1 MATTKYFV
9 LPSSTGANFTDFNL
23 SYGSVTLNGEQV
35 AFVGSSAVDAVF
47 VRPGVTVDFTL
58 SGSGADKI
66 YLGGN
71 FASYTASIAGSVM
84 TLQRGSAATLE
95 SVSFIKSTSALSS
108 DGIIFADGT
117 LNSLDLYNNLK
128 TATALPALSTA
139 ETSIAPLAPALAG
152 SVLNASIKAFALNST
167 GDTFAPARP
176 GVAMTVVGS
185 LGVDTVY
192 VPRGGAVDCTLL
204 GSGQDLIYFTGNW
217 ADYSKAIS
225 GSVLTFSRTV
235 DGYNESVK
243 VVGSATNISLNDRLV
258 FADGAVYSG
267 NAKTALSAS
276 LTTAVNAVT
285 GYDATLVTPLSRDTV
300 APTLVISD
308 DGGSASGVYNY
319 SFTFSEAVTG
329 FAASDIAVVNGST
342 GAFTTIDASH
352 YNLLVTPTS
361 SATPLDLTVN
371 VGAGA
376 ATDLAGNANTAA
388 VQVLHSFLYGSPG
401 ADTLT
406 VGAALDAVF
415 LGAGADV
422 LKVTQAGN
430 ATTALTDRVFDFSVT
445 DTLDLTGLLGSGGSG
460 YASVLQDS
468 GAGFVELKNLSLLK
482 DVANNQTNVSFD
494 ISFDAA
500 TIGGSKI
507 SAAVIDLFYQHA
519 SVVGGVAISPTFTSG
534 AGGAVWQV
542 IQTNLSP
549 ADSSNPNGKIALL
562 ATQDAANP
570 IITTGNAAT
579 GSVLTV
585 NLILNGLTNTFA
597 VGLESQAGGGGT
609 SVMTANGQAYGV
621 ETGITKIAGAAA
633 GGTGVLEIVTDTGVL
648 GTVGDNQLHM
658 LTRFDAANNL
668 THLQLAY
675 DTNPGAGATTASNVI
690 AMDFLG
696 DVTANLIPSH
706 INYL

>member
-1 MATTKYFV
+1 
-9 LPSSTGANFTDFNL
+9 
-23 SYGSVTLNGEQV
+23 
-35 AFVGSSAVDAVF
+35 
-47 VRPGVTVDFTL
+47 
-58 SGSGADKI
+58 
-66 YLGGN
+66 
-71 FASYTASIAGSVM
+71 
-84 TLQRGSAATLE
+84 
-95 SVSFIKSTSALSS
+95 
-108 DGIIFADGT
+108 
-117 LNSLDLYNNLK
+117 
-128 TATALPALSTA
+128 
-139 ETSIAPLAPALAG
+139 
-152 SVLNASIKAFALNST
+152 
-167 GDTFAPARP
+167 
-176 GVAMTVVGS
+176 MTVVGS

-192 VPRGGAVDCTLL
+192 VPHGGAVDCTLL

-225 GSVLTFSRTV
+225 GSVLNFSRTV

-319 SFTFSEAVTG
+319 SFTFSEAVSG

-388 VQVLHSFLYGSPG
+388 VQVLHAVLYGSAG

-430 ATTALTDRVFDFSVT
+430 ATTALTDRVFDFSAT
-445 DTLDLTGLLGSGGSG
+445 DTLDLTGLLGTSGSG
-460 YASVLQDS
+460 YLTSVLQDR
-468 GAGFVELKNLSLLK
+468 GAGFVELKNLSLTK
-482 DVANNQTNVSFD
+482 DLEHTQTNVSFD
-494 ISFDAA
+494 VSFDAA

-507 SAAVIDLFYQHA
+507 SAAVIDLSYQYA

-585 NLILNGLTNTFA
+585 NLILNVLVDSFA

-609 SVMTANGQAYGV
+609 SVVTANGQAYGV

-658 LTRFDAANNL
+658 LTRFDGAL

>member
-388 VQVLHSFLYGSPG
+388 VQVLHSVLYGSPG

>member
-117 LNSLDLYNNLK
+117 LNSLDLFNNLR
-128 TATALPALSTA
+128 TATALPALSTT
-139 ETSIAPLAPALAG
+139 ETSIAPLAPAAAG

-185 LGVDTVY
+185 VGVDTVY

-225 GSVLTFSRTV
+225 GSVLNFSRTV

-388 VQVLHSFLYGSPG
+388 VQVLHSVLYGSAG

-430 ATTALTDRVFDFSVT
+430 ATTALTDRVFDFSAT
-445 DTLDLTGLLGSGGSG
+445 DKLDLTGLLGSGGSG

-468 GAGFVELKNLSLLK
+468 GAGFVELKNLSLTK
-482 DVANNQTNVSFD
+482 DPAHTQTNVSFD
-494 ISFDAA
+494 VSFDTA

-507 SAAVIDLFYQHA
+507 SAAVIDLSYQYA

-579 GSVLTV
+579 GAVLTV
-585 NLILNGLTNTFA
+585 NLILNGLTDSFA
-597 VGLESQAGGGGT
+597 VGLESQSGGGGT

-621 ETGITKIAGAAA
+621 DTGITRIAGAAA

-658 LTRFDAANNL
+658 LTRFDGANNL

>member
-388 VQVLHSFLYGSPG
+388 VQVLHSVLYGSPG

-690 AMDFLG
+690 ATPALNASTLPG
-696 DVTANLIPSH
+696 E
-706 INYL
+706 

>member
-388 VQVLHSFLYGSPG
+388 VQVLHSVLYGSPG

-621 ETGITKIAGAAA
+621 EKGITKIAGAAA

>member
-1 MATTKYFV
+1 VATTKYFV

-95 SVSFIKSTSALSS
+95 SVSFIKSTSAFSS

-117 LNSLDLYNNLK
+117 LNSLDLFNNLK
-128 TATALPALSTA
+128 TATPLPALSTT
-139 ETSIAPLAPALAG
+139 ETSIAPLAPAAAG
-152 SVLNASIKAFALNST
+152 SVLNASIKAFALNAT

-185 LGVDTVY
+185 VGVDTVY
-192 VPRGGAVDCTLL
+192 VPRGGVVDCTLL
-204 GSGQDLIYFTGNW
+204 GSSQDLIYFTGNW
-217 ADYSKAIS
+217 ADYSKVIA
-225 GSVLTFSRTV
+225 GSVLTFSRTA
-235 DGYNESVK
+235 DGYSESVR
-243 VVGSATNISLNDRLV
+243 VVGSGTTSLNDRLV
-258 FADGAVYSG
+258 FADGAVYSS

-276 LTTAVNAVT
+276 LTTAINAVT

-361 SATPLDLTVN
+361 STTPLDLTVN

-388 VQVLHSFLYGSPG
+388 VQVLHSVLYGSAG

-406 VGAALDAVF
+406 VGAA
-415 LGAGADV
+415 
-422 LKVTQAGN
+422 QP
-430 ATTALTDRVFDFSVT
+430 
-445 DTLDLTGLLGSGGSG
+445 DTH
-460 YASVLQDS
+460 
-468 GAGFVELKNLSLLK
+468 FR
-482 DVANNQTNVSFD
+482 
-494 ISFDAA
+494 
-500 TIGGSKI
+500 
-507 SAAVIDLFYQHA
+507 
-519 SVVGGVAISPTFTSG
+519 
-534 AGGAVWQV
+534 
-542 IQTNLSP
+542 
-549 ADSSNPNGKIALL
+549 
-562 ATQDAANP
+562 
-570 IITTGNAAT
+570 
-579 GSVLTV
+579 
-585 NLILNGLTNTFA
+585 LILT
-597 VGLESQAGGGGT
+597 
-609 SVMTANGQAYGV
+609 
-621 ETGITKIAGAAA
+621 
-633 GGTGVLEIVTDTGVL
+633 EI
-648 GTVGDNQLHM
+648 
-658 LTRFDAANNL
+658 
-668 THLQLAY
+668 
-675 DTNPGAGATTASNVI
+675 
-690 AMDFLG
+690 
-696 DVTANLIPSH
+696 
-706 INYL
+706 

>member
-9 LPSSTGANFTDFNL
+9 LTTSTGADFLDFNL
-23 SYGSVTLNGEQV
+23 SYPGATLSGEQITV
-35 AFVGSSAVDAVF
+35 YGGTQVDAIF
-47 VRPGVTVDFTL
+47 VRPGVTVDFSS
-58 SGSGADKI
+58 SGGNADLI

-71 FASYTASIAGSVM
+71 FSDYSATLAGTQM
-84 TLQRGSAATLE
+84 TLRRGSGVNLE
-95 SVSFIKSTSALSS
+95 SVIVGKAGNLAIS
-108 DGIIFADGT
+108 DKLIFADGT
-117 LNSLDLYNNLK
+117 LSTYDLYAYLSPSH
-128 TATALPALSTA
+128 AALPSLSLA
-139 ETSIAPLAPALAG
+139 ETSLAPLAPAALG
-152 SVLNASIKAFALNST
+152 SLLNANIKAFALNSN
-167 GDTFAPARP
+167 GDTFAPTLP
-176 GVAMTVVGS
+176 GIAMTVYGS
-185 LGVDTVY
+185 AAVDTVY
-192 VPRGGAVDCTLL
+192 VLKGGTVDCTNLFI
-204 GSGQDLIYFTGNW
+204 GQDLIYFTGTW
-217 ADYSKAIS
+217 SSYSKTVS
-225 GSVLTFSRTV
+225 GSNNLWFSRV
-235 DGYNESVK
+235 IDGYTETVK
-243 VVGSATNISLNDRLV
+243 VTAGSTNAQNDQLI
-258 FADGAVYSG
+258 FADGAVYSYD
-267 NAKTALSAS
+267 AKTAVVANANAAIS
-276 LTTAVNAVT
+276 AVT
-285 GYDATLVTPLSRDTV
+285 SFDSARVTPLSRDTV

-388 VQVLHSFLYGSPG
+388 VQVLHSVLYGSAG

-430 ATTALTDRVFDFSVT
+430 ATTALTDRVFDFSAT
-445 DTLDLTGLLGSGGSG
+445 DKLDLTGLLGSGGSG

-507 SAAVIDLFYQHA
+507 SAAVIDLSYQHA

-579 GSVLTV
+579 GAVLTV
-585 NLILNGLTNTFA
+585 NLILNGLTDSFA

-621 ETGITKIAGAAA
+621 DTGITKIAGAAA

-658 LTRFDAANNL
+658 LTRFDGAL

-675 DTNPGAGATTASNVI
+675 DTNPGAGATTASSVI

>member
-1 MATTKYFV
+1 
-9 LPSSTGANFTDFNL
+9 
-23 SYGSVTLNGEQV
+23 
-35 AFVGSSAVDAVF
+35 
-47 VRPGVTVDFTL
+47 
-58 SGSGADKI
+58 
-66 YLGGN
+66 
-71 FASYTASIAGSVM
+71 
-84 TLQRGSAATLE
+84 
-95 SVSFIKSTSALSS
+95 
-108 DGIIFADGT
+108 
-117 LNSLDLYNNLK
+117 
-128 TATALPALSTA
+128 
-139 ETSIAPLAPALAG
+139 
-152 SVLNASIKAFALNST
+152 
-167 GDTFAPARP
+167 
-176 GVAMTVVGS
+176 
-185 LGVDTVY
+185 
-192 VPRGGAVDCTLL
+192 DCTLL

-217 ADYSKAIS
+217 ADYSKVIS

-243 VVGSATNISLNDRLV
+243 VVGSTANNSLNDRLV

-276 LTTAVNAVT
+276 LTTAINAVT

-319 SFTFSEAVTG
+319 SFTFSEAVSG

-361 SATPLDLTVN
+361 STTPLDLTVN

-388 VQVLHSFLYGSPG
+388 VQVLHSVLYGSAG

-430 ATTALTDRVFDFSVT
+430 ATTALTDRVFDFSAT
-445 DTLDLTGLLGSGGSG
+445 DKLDLTGLLGSGGSG

-494 ISFDAA
+494 VSFDTA

-507 SAAVIDLFYQHA
+507 SAAVIDLSYQYA
-519 SVVGGVAISPTFTSG
+519 SVVGGVAISPTFASG
-534 AGGAVWQV
+534 ASGAVWQV

-562 ATQDAANP
+562 AAQDAANP

-579 GSVLTV
+579 GAVLTV

-658 LTRFDAANNL
+658 LTRFDGANNL